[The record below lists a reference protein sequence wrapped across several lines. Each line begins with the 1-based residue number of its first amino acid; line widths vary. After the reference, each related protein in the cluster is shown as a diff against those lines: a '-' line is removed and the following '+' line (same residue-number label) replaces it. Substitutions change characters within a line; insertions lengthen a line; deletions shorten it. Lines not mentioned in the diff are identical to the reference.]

1 MARVATAPCAPH
13 KAAGTINKAK
23 RNTSAAR
30 QMAALA
36 SRSIKSGKDS
46 PMPIYAYH
54 CPHCGTDRDEFRKV
68 DARDD
73 APICCDSPMLRE
85 ITAPMVTVPPS
96 FAYKC
101 QMSGEIVTTYRKRA
115 DLMKKHGVVD
125 ARDYTDSIK
134 KKMAQRAAEKAEAKA
149 YYDSLPDAVKKA
161 ATDPA

>member
-1 MARVATAPCAPH
+1 
-13 KAAGTINKAK
+13 
-23 RNTSAAR
+23 
-30 QMAALA
+30 
-36 SRSIKSGKDS
+36 
-46 PMPIYAYH
+46 MPIYAYH

-85 ITAPMVTVPPS
+85 ITAPMVSVPPS